1 VSSKCARNVATNFSG
16 DINMAQFETVALSR
30 GLFVAECIKLIEQQ
44 QLTFFQL
51 AMTEKEK
58 QYIYECLDS
67 FVDEF
72 HA

>member
-1 VSSKCARNVATNFSG
+1 
-16 DINMAQFETVALSR
+16 MAQFETVALSR

-58 QYIYECLDS
+58 QYIYECIDS